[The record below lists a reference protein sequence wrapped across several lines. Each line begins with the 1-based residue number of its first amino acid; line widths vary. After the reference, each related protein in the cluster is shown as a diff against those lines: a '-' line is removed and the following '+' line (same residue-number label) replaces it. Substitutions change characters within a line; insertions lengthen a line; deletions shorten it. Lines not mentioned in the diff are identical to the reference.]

1 MPVWI
6 ETGTLDDR
14 DDIGGDIQAG
24 RAFCRRFADRTHG
37 AGAVVDVHY
46 YAAQDHP
53 CVSGARAEFWV
64 GRATTYTRCTDIHSP
79 GDTEDWSDA
88 MFSDGDRDQATFT
101 TAEAAEHRAEQL
113 ARAFSATDIRWD
125 GQPFRDWSRAPHPK

>member
-24 RAFCRRFADRTHG
+24 RAFVRRFADRTHG

-53 CVSGARAEFWV
+53 CASGARAEFWV
-64 GRATTYTRCTDIHSP
+64 GRATTYTRCTDIRRP

-88 MFSDGDRDQATFT
+88 MFSDGDRDHATFT
-101 TAEAAEHRAEQL
+101 TVEAAECRAEQL